1 MIKRQSSELPRPR
14 RLVRVPPTEGLLRN
28 NTGTGLAGGSSATR
42 YSRKNTF
49 DEANCVSV
57 TECKTYLAGLDDVD
71 VWVMLIKREDRPGF
85 RFGDNLLIAPSA
97 VKVEMEDARRWK

>member
-14 RLVRVPPTEGLLRN
+14 RLVRFPSTEGLLRN
-28 NTGTGLAGGSSATR
+28 ATGTGLASGSSATR

-71 VWVMLIKREDRPGF
+71 VWVMLIEHEDRSNS
-85 RFGDNLLIAPSA
+85 RFGDNLLIALSA
-97 VKVEMEDARRWK
+97 VRKAEMEDA